1 MGQYNMLQ
9 MCTAK
14 RGWLAGILGYSMPA
28 VGVPDGLKDLVVTY
42 VQYMIKSEYINTL
55 GMVREKWGTEALGRW
70 KEHSGITIDNKFVG
84 AELHEGIVIWHF
96 ATDIFL
102 AERQTKIK
110 DEDKQHRIVEEVQ
123 ALSNH
128 MMFLLFKQP
137 DMLPG
142 LAQNKLYQWTKRSL
156 ATQWMDII
164 SNNDPVSGSDLNLAS
179 ALYQRKLT
187 GPRVQ
192 NFLLSLAEELI
203 DINNALQLVY
213 EVWADFLIY
222 TANRCSRESHA
233 KKLNSGSEFTTLVW
247 LMTDHLQQVA
257 DNNLIYAPSE

>member
-1 MGQYNMLQ
+1 M
-9 MCTAK
+9 
-14 RGWLAGILGYSMPA
+14 
-28 VGVPDGLKDLVVTY
+28 
-42 VQYMIKSEYINTL
+42 
-55 GMVREKWGTEALGRW
+55 
-70 KEHSGITIDNKFVG
+70 
-84 AELHEGIVIWHF
+84 
-96 ATDIFL
+96 
-102 AERQTKIK
+102 
-110 DEDKQHRIVEEVQ
+110 EEVQ

-164 SNNDPVSGSDLNLAS
+164 SNNDPVSGSNLNLAS

-233 KKLNSGSEFTTLVW
+233 KKLSNGGELTTILW
-247 LMTDHLQQVA
+247 LMTDSLHHEA
-257 DNNLIYAPSE
+257 NNILLHKRRGAGVGFNYIYIVMYVS